1 MGLFNKKAKE
11 YSLAEVKKLIM
22 TGKCEEYIAV
32 PVNPDNPNTNYKL
45 VLEKPAMQQ
54 EREKR
59 MHRKQASDFMDRI
72 NGNGAYKQLE
82 NINYNNYQQAKGYKK
97 AKDFGTR

>member
-11 YSLAEVKKLIM
+11 YSLTEVKKLIM
-22 TGKCEEYIAV
+22 TGKCEEYIVV